1 MKPTLI
7 TFHGKTQS
15 MTAWSK
21 EYGLS
26 SGAVNSRL
34 KAGWP
39 IEKALTTPATDNSI
53 FYKYKGKQYSA
64 YELAAMHGNIEVSSM
79 RQRLK
84 TMTVEEALALPN
96 RHPTRRV
103 RITEEQQKR
112 TFKPVTKK
120 PNTKK
125 CRSCIYHGC
134 VNGGEHGEIY
144 CDYIEI
150 ELHRRPCKPGP
161 NCTAYK
167 KGKSIVR
174 KTALKRMGK
183 VSGHE

>member
-7 TFHGKTQS
+7 TYNGKTQS
-15 MTAWSK
+15 LTAWGR
-21 EYGLS
+21 EYGLT
-26 SGAVNSRL
+26 SGTINNRIR
-34 KAGWP
+34 AGWE
-39 IEKALTTPATDNSI
+39 IGRALNTPATDNSVL
-53 FYKYKGKQYSA
+53 YTYNGKQYTA
-64 YELAAMHGNIEVSSM
+64 YELAKMHGNIAVSSM
-79 RQRLK
+79 RMRLK
-84 TMTVEEALALPN
+84 TMTVDEAITLPN

-112 TFKPVTKK
+112 TFAPIPRKPDTKR
-120 PNTKK
+120 
-125 CRSCIYHGC
+125 CQSCIYHGTLG
-134 VNGGEHGEIY
+134 GGEKGEIY

-150 ELHRRPCKPGP
+150 EFHRRPCKPGP

-183 VSGHE
+183 VKE